1 MGIIIKGDLP
11 TENKIIKMPKDYT
24 NYDLKK
30 DSSTVLAQ
38 KISKVLLP
46 SQISF
51 QFINKNIA
59 YETNKGYMSC
69 EDSVIVTVK
78 DNNGKENSYPI
89 SQEEFD
95 ATYEKAGDNYILK
108 PNLVLALELNESFYV
123 RYPWKIQAF
132 YGNEG
137 DWLVKENDKM
147 LVIPKADFNNNYKI
161 LGNLLKLRE
170 YAKKYK
176 DQLRTS
182 EAK

>member
-11 TENKIIKMPKDYT
+11 TENKINRMPKDYT
-24 NYDLKK
+24 TYNLKNDK
-30 DSSTVLAQ
+30 NTVLAQ
-38 KISKVLLP
+38 KISKVLLQ

-69 EDSVIVTVK
+69 DDSVIVTVK

-95 ATYEKAGDNYILK
+95 ATYEKSGDNYIIK
-108 PNLVLALELNESFYV
+108 PNLVLALQLNEPFYV

-137 DWLVKENDKM
+137 DWLVKENDQM
-147 LVIPKADFNNNYKI
+147 LVISKVDFTNNYKI

-170 YAKKYK
+170 DAEKYK
-176 DQLRTS
+176 AQLRTS